1 MLVWV
6 IAVIAVLQPK
16 DLDLCLKIK
25 QCSSFLSKQ
34 VTQILVSTE
43 RATLTQNFTYT
54 VSAKILRVH
63 FLQWFVLII
72 YIKLNLTLMNVS
84 PSFFKSQK
92 CCWIQIQ
99 NQLIF
104 LLKWYF
110 FLSVYTWCT
119 VFCLHLTSR
128 PDFYFLELYRIFWI
142 LQHLLLKRCWESVV
156 LKHWATTYT
165 TWWYKPWKCSQNSL
179 F

>member
-16 DLDLCLKIK
+16 ALDLCLKIK
-25 QCSSFLSKQ
+25 QCSSFVSKQ

-43 RATLTQNFTYT
+43 PATLTQNFTYT

-110 FLSVYTWCT
+110 FSVSLHMMHSVLFAFDKQTW
-119 VFCLHLTSR
+119 FLFFGIISHIL
-128 PDFYFLELYRIFWI
+128 DF
-142 LQHLLLKRCWESVV
+142 
-156 LKHWATTYT
+156 TTFAVE
-165 TWWYKPWKCSQNSL
+165 KMLRKCCP
-179 F
+179 

>member
-1 MLVWV
+1 MLVW
-6 IAVIAVLQPK
+6 VIAVLQPK

-25 QCSSFLSKQ
+25 QSSSFLSKQ

-43 RATLTQNFTYT
+43 RATWSQNFTYT
-54 VSAKILRVH
+54 VSAKIVH

-72 YIKLNLTLMNVS
+72 YFKLNLTLMNVS

-110 FLSVYTWCT
+110 FLSVYTWCI

-128 PDFYFLELYRIFWI
+128 PDFYVFGII
-142 LQHLLLKRCWESVV
+142 LHILDF
-156 LKHWATTYT
+156 TTFAVE
-165 TWWYKPWKCSQNSL
+165 KMLRKC
-179 F
+179 FP